1 MSKINYNIQ
10 EINGMNKILLERND
24 NDMTVD
30 KKKKWMRVIAILITI
45 AFLATFLAYL
55 PF

>member
-1 MSKINYNIQ
+1 MYKKHIERKDNNMNI
-10 EINGMNKILLERND
+10 
-24 NDMTVD
+24 D
-30 KKKKWMRVIAILITI
+30 KRQKWMRVIAILITI

>member
-1 MSKINYNIQ
+1 
-10 EINGMNKILLERND
+10 MNKILIERKDSTMNI
-24 NDMTVD
+24 D